1 MKIFIDVDN
10 TILEHSGFYS
20 ISTEERIHSTISNYP
35 NENIEA
41 IELMYQS
48 STCRNPDIV
57 RELLALDDVYILT
70 KYKSVEYEAFKQ
82 IRMASILGMSVQ
94 EMLNLKDKNGVRK
107 YINLQYYESKV
118 YTVFDLFGVDNL
130 EGFLL
135 LDDYSANII
144 EWQNYGGTGIKY
156 YNQYN
161 SANHPTLGLS
171 ISNFEFF
178 KSFID
183 PKAFENL
190 MIVCEDVFKLGF
202 FSDVLIN
209 KTKLQ
214 PINLVDTIITDM
226 KKRLDI
232 EDYKINR
239 KYDLKSSI
247 FEYYNFMDNLIPD
260 YWHNSFIKTVQP
272 NIKHSLLYS
281 SLNIDLRKINIADK
295 SLALKIIDREKDSSP
310 FVFDVY
316 LTLDEGTIFQ
326 DAHLIVEEQ
335 VNLIKKYILGR

>member
-48 STCRNPDIV
+48 STCRNPDLV
-57 RELLALDDVYILT
+57 RELFALEDVYILT
-70 KYKSVEYEAFKQ
+70 KYKSTEYESFKQ
-82 IRMASILGMSVQ
+82 IRLANILGISVD
-94 EMLNLKDKNGVRK
+94 ELLKLKDKNGVRK

-118 YTVFDLFGVDNL
+118 YTVFELFGVDNL
-130 EGFLL
+130 DGYLL

-144 EWQNYGGTGIKY
+144 EWQNYGGIGIKY

-178 KSFID
+178 KSFLD
-183 PKAFENL
+183 RKAFSNL
-190 MIVCEDVFKLGF
+190 MIVCEDVFKLSF
-202 FSDVLIN
+202 FTDVLID
-209 KTKLQ
+209 KSKLN
-214 PINLVDTIITDM
+214 PINLVDTVISDM

-232 EDYKINR
+232 EDYRINR

-260 YWHNSFIKTVQP
+260 YWHNRFLQDIQP
-272 NIKHSLLYS
+272 NIENSLLYS

-310 FVFDVY
+310 FVFDIY

-326 DAHLIVEEQ
+326 DAHAIVNEQ
-335 VNLIKKYILGR
+335 VALIKKYILGR